1 MTSKKNVVLLHCK
14 RTPFG
19 HQKDYICYAKGLHLK
34 RKRTPFAKRQQ
45 FPTAT
50 ASEYPTPQ

>member
-19 HQKDYICYAKGLHLK
+19 HQKDYIYNAKGLHLK
-34 RKRTPFAKRQQ
+34 RKRTPFAKRPQ
-45 FPTAT
+45 FSTAT
-50 ASEYPTPQ
+50 SSEYPTPQ